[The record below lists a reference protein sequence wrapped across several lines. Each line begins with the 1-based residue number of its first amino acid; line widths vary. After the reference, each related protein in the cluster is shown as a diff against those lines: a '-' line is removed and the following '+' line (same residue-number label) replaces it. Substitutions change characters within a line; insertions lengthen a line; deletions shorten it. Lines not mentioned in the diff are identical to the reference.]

1 MNITELRSFLVV
13 RVFGKRVVGSLLQGK
28 TVGTIQYTV
37 IFQCS
42 SSFPELHP
50 GRLLLHDLLLYLL
63 LVCSRPEHACII
75 FNLKLSNQH

>member
-13 RVFGKRVVGSLLQGK
+13 RVVGGLLQGK
-28 TVGTIQYTV
+28 TVVPIQYTV

-42 SSFPELHP
+42 SSFPDLHP

-63 LVCSRPEHACII
+63 LVCSRSEYACYI